1 MNPLIEAKDYHL
13 PCETLTQ
20 ARQVFY
26 PTLSLSR
33 LELFNLYLQTTLK
46 IQIFSTIPKYITQ
59 YKHID

>member
-33 LELFNLYLQTTLK
+33 LELFNL
-46 IQIFSTIPKYITQ
+46 
-59 YKHID
+59 